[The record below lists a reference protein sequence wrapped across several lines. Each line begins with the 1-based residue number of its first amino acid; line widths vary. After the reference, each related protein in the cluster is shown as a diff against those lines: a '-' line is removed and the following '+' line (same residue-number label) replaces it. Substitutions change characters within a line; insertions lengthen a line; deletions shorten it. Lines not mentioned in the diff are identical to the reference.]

1 VRRDE
6 PGRMTRLLAALCG
19 VLERLLGAAIV
30 ALLAA
35 ILAINGLEIVS
46 RSAFAISFQWIYEV
60 NLLLASWLY
69 FLGIFLVYRHGGDI
83 SMVGLKTILPP
94 RLHRG
99 FDRAVNA
106 IGAAVFAIVGWY
118 ALAYMQLQ
126 WPFKTPGVGIPRAA
140 YTLPLLIGVVAVA
153 LQLLADML
161 RPRLP
166 ASTSHADESAP

>member
-1 VRRDE
+1 
-6 PGRMTRLLAALCG
+6 MFLLTTLCAALER
-19 VLERLLGAAIV
+19 VLTVAIV

-46 RSAFAISFQWIYEV
+46 RSLFAVSFQWIYEV

-83 SMVGLKTILPP
+83 TMVGLKTLLPA

-99 FDRAVNA
+99 FERAVNA
-106 IGAAVFAIVGWY
+106 VSAAVFAVVGWHTLVY
-118 ALAYMQLQ
+118 VQLQ

-140 YTLPLLIGVVAVA
+140 YTLPLLIGIVAVA
-153 LQLLADML
+153 VQLLADAL
-161 RPRLP
+161 RPR
-166 ASTSHADESAP
+166 AIDATRNADGTPR

>member
-1 VRRDE
+1 
-6 PGRMTRLLAALCG
+6 MTRLLAALCG
-19 VLERLLGAAIV
+19 VLERVLGVAIV
-30 ALLAA
+30 ALLAT

-46 RSAFAISFQWIYEV
+46 RSVFAVSFQWIYEI

-94 RLHRG
+94 HLHRG
-99 FDRAVNA
+99 FDRVVNA
-106 IGAAVFAIVGWY
+106 IAAAVFAIVGWY
-118 ALAYMQLQ
+118 ALAYVQLQ

-140 YTLPLLIGVVAVA
+140 FTLPLLIGVFAVA
-153 LQLLADML
+153 LQLLADTL

-166 ASTSHADESAP
+166 ATNSRADETAP